1 MFQNSS
7 AIKQINDLIFS
18 EIIAYLQIPHVRFV
32 TDLHDT
38 LSVQVYNTITEV
50 FTVNTLVS
58 KHNHF

>member
-7 AIKQINDLIFS
+7 TIKQINDLIFS

-38 LSVQVYNTITEV
+38 LSV
-50 FTVNTLVS
+50 
-58 KHNHF
+58 